1 MMRNYFES
9 LPPSQLLFH
18 EPFLT
23 FLLSLPDTFS
33 TNERESSWDV
43 SFSYHTSLRRD
54 MGPEG
59 KRPYTNWNG
68 DMPVVLWGI
77 SLYANNN
84 KGRWRSQS
92 DPCS

>member
-1 MMRNYFES
+1 
-9 LPPSQLLFH
+9 
-18 EPFLT
+18 
-23 FLLSLPDTFS
+23 
-33 TNERESSWDV
+33 
-43 SFSYHTSLRRD
+43 

-84 KGRWRSQS
+84 KEDG
-92 DPCS
+92 DPNRTHVLEHSYLTCPSTCGSTFHGTHTFRMPWSRKTW